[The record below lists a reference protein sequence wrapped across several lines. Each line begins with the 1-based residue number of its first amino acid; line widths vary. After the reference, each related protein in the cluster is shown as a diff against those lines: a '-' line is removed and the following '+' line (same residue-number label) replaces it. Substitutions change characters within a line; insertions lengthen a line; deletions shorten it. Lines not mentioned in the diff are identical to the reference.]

1 MKSRVKI
8 AIQKNGRLSTESLSI
23 LKKCGIEFSDPSN
36 KLFIRSTNMLIDLLM
51 VRDDDI
57 PRLVS
62 QNIADLGIV
71 GENVVFEKQLSDISL
86 RIETILKLG
95 FSRCRLSFAKP
106 KELNLNNINNKKIAT
121 SYPSIVKDYLE
132 KKDINAEI
140 IEIHGSV
147 ELTPFVEISDIIADL
162 VSTGSTLESNNLT
175 ELDSIMDSQAILVQS
190 SSISS
195 TKLSL
200 IEKIVSRINSVIKAK
215 NSKYIMFNAN
225 TDNTDELIKLLPTAE
240 SPTVIPLA
248 DRSKV
253 AIHTV
258 CKEDIFW
265 ETIETLKLRGASSI
279 LVLPIEKLLL
289 K

>member
-1 MKSRVKI
+1 MESRIKI
-8 AIQKNGRLSTESLSI
+8 AIQKNGRLSSESLSI
-23 LKKCGIEFSDPSN
+23 LKKCGIEFSDSTN
-36 KLFIRSTNMLIDLLM
+36 KLFIKSTNMLIDLLM

-71 GENVVFEKQLSDISL
+71 GENVVSERQLSDSSL
-86 RIETILKLG
+86 KSKTILKLG
-95 FSRCRLSFAKP
+95 FSKCRLSFAKP
-106 KELNLNNINNKKIAT
+106 KKMNLDNISNKKIAT
-121 SYPSIVKDYLE
+121 SYPSIVKDYL
-132 KKDINAEI
+132 KKNDISAEI

-175 ELDSIMDSQAILVQS
+175 ELDSIMDSEAILIQS
-190 SSISS
+190 NSITSK
-195 TKLSL
+195 KLPL
-200 IEKIVSRINSVIKAK
+200 INKVVSRINSVIKAK
-215 NSKYIMFNAN
+215 DSKYIMFNAD
-225 TDNTDELIKLLPTAE
+225 TDDADELIKLLPSAE

-265 ETIETLKLRGASSI
+265 KTIESLKSRGASSI
-279 LVLPIEKLLL
+279 LVLPIEKLSY
-289 K
+289 

>member
-1 MKSRVKI
+1 MESRVKI

-23 LKKCGIEFSDPSN
+23 LKKCGIEFSDSNN
-36 KLFIRSTNMLIDLLM
+36 KLIIKSTNMSIDLLM

-71 GENVVFEKQLSDISL
+71 GENVVYEKQLSDTSL
-86 RIETILKLG
+86 KLKTILKLG

-106 KELNLNNINNKKIAT
+106 KEMNLDNINNKKIAT
-121 SYPSIVKDYLE
+121 SYPGIVKDYLE
-132 KKDINAEI
+132 KKNINAEI

-190 SSISS
+190 SSIASK
-195 TKLSL
+195 KLPL

-215 NSKYIMFNAN
+215 DSKYIMFNAD
-225 TDNTDELIKLLPTAE
+225 TGNTDELIKLLPAAE
-240 SPTVIPLA
+240 SPTIIPLA

-258 CKEDIFW
+258 CKEDVFW
-265 ETIETLKLRGASSI
+265 ETIESLKLRGASSI
-279 LVLPIEKLLL
+279 LVLPIEKLS
-289 K
+289 

>member
-1 MKSRVKI
+1 MESRVKI

-23 LKKCGIEFSDPSN
+23 LKKCGIEFSDSDN
-36 KLFIRSTNMLIDLLM
+36 KLFIKSTNMLIDLLM

-71 GENVVFEKQLSDISL
+71 GENVVSEKQLSDSSL
-86 RIETILKLG
+86 STKTILKLG
-95 FSRCRLSFAKP
+95 FSKCRLSFAKP
-106 KELNLNNINNKKIAT
+106 KEMILDSISNKKIAT
-121 SYPSIVKDYLE
+121 SYPAIVKDYLE
-132 KKDINAEI
+132 KKDISAEI

-175 ELDSIMDSQAILVQS
+175 ELDSIMDSQAILIQS
-190 SSISS
+190 GSITSK
-195 TKLSL
+195 KLPL
-200 IEKIVSRINSVIKAK
+200 IDKIVSRINSVIKAK
-215 NSKYIMFNAN
+215 DSKYIMFNAE
-225 TDNTDELIKLLPTAE
+225 TDNADELIKLLPSAE

-265 ETIETLKLRGASSI
+265 KTIESLKSRGASSI
-279 LVLPIEKLLL
+279 LVLPIEKLSY
-289 K
+289 

>member
-1 MKSRVKI
+1 MASRVKI

-23 LKKCGIEFSDPSN
+23 LKKCGIEFSDSNN
-36 KLFIRSTNMLIDLLM
+36 KLFIKSTNMLIDLLM

-71 GENVVFEKQLSDISL
+71 GENVVSEKQLSDSSL
-86 RIETILKLG
+86 KSKTILKLG
-95 FSRCRLSFAKP
+95 FSKCRLSFAKP
-106 KELNLNNINNKKIAT
+106 KEMNLDNISNKKIAT
-121 SYPSIVKDYLE
+121 SYPSIVKDYLQ
-132 KKDINAEI
+132 KKDISAEI

-162 VSTGSTLESNNLT
+162 VSTGSTLESNNLA
-175 ELDSIMDSQAILVQS
+175 ELDSIMDSEAILIQS
-190 SSISS
+190 NSITSK
-195 TKLSL
+195 KLPL
-200 IEKIVSRINSVIKAK
+200 INKVVSRINSVIKAK
-215 NSKYIMFNAN
+215 DSKYIMFNAD
-225 TDNTDELIKLLPTAE
+225 TDDADELIKLLPSAE

-265 ETIETLKLRGASSI
+265 KTIESLKSRGASSI
-279 LVLPIEKLLL
+279 LVLPIEKLSY
-289 K
+289 

>member
-1 MKSRVKI
+1 MESRVKI
-8 AIQKNGRLSTESLSI
+8 AIQKNGRLSRESLLI
-23 LKKCGIEFSDPSN
+23 LKKCGIEFSDSNN
-36 KLFIRSTNMLIDLLM
+36 KLFIKSTNMPIDLLM

-71 GENVVFEKQLSDISL
+71 GENVVSEKQLSDSSL
-86 RIETILKLG
+86 KSKIILKLG
-95 FSRCRLSFAKP
+95 FSKCRLSFAKP
-106 KELNLNNINNKKIAT
+106 KEMNLDSISNKKIAT
-121 SYPSIVKDYLE
+121 SYPAIVKDYLE
-132 KKDINAEI
+132 KKDISAEI

-175 ELDSIMDSQAILVQS
+175 ELDSIMDSEAILIQS
-190 SSISS
+190 SSITSK
-195 TKLSL
+195 KLPL
-200 IEKIVSRINSVIKAK
+200 INKIVSRINSVIKAK
-215 NSKYIMFNAN
+215 DSKYIMFNAD
-225 TDNTDELIKLLPTAE
+225 TDNADELIKLLPSAE

-265 ETIETLKLRGASSI
+265 KTIESLKSRGASSI
-279 LVLPIEKLLL
+279 LVLPIEKLSY
-289 K
+289 

>member
-1 MKSRVKI
+1 MESRVKI

-23 LKKCGIEFSDPSN
+23 LKKCGIEFSDSNN
-36 KLFIRSTNMLIDLLM
+36 KLIIKSTNMSIDLLM

-71 GENVVFEKQLSDISL
+71 GENVVYEKQLSDTSL
-86 RIETILKLG
+86 KLKTILKLG

-106 KELNLNNINNKKIAT
+106 KEMNLDNINNKKIAT
-121 SYPSIVKDYLE
+121 SYPGIVKDYLE
-132 KKDINAEI
+132 KKNINAEI

-190 SSISS
+190 SSIASK
-195 TKLSL
+195 KLPL

-215 NSKYIMFNAN
+215 DSKYIMFNADTN
-225 TDNTDELIKLLPTAE
+225 NTDELIKLLPAAE

-258 CKEDIFW
+258 CKEDVFW
-265 ETIETLKLRGASSI
+265 ETIESLKLRGASSI
-279 LVLPIEKLLL
+279 LVLPIEKLS
-289 K
+289 

>member
-1 MKSRVKI
+1 MESRVKI
-8 AIQKNGRLSTESLSI
+8 AIQKNGRLSAESLSI
-23 LKKCGIEFSDPSN
+23 LKKCGIEFSDSNN
-36 KLFIRSTNMLIDLLM
+36 KLFIKSTNMLIDLLM

-71 GENVVFEKQLSDISL
+71 GENVVSEKQLSDSSL
-86 RIETILKLG
+86 KSKTILKLG
-95 FSRCRLSFAKP
+95 FSKCRLSFAKP
-106 KELNLNNINNKKIAT
+106 KEMILDSISNKKIAT
-121 SYPSIVKDYLE
+121 SYPAIVKDYLE
-132 KKDINAEI
+132 KKDISAEI

-175 ELDSIMDSQAILVQS
+175 ELDSIMDSEAILIQS
-190 SSISS
+190 SSITSK
-195 TKLSL
+195 KLPL
-200 IEKIVSRINSVIKAK
+200 INKIVSRINSVIKAK
-215 NSKYIMFNAN
+215 DSKYIMFNAD
-225 TDNTDELIKLLPTAE
+225 TDNANELIKLLPSAE

-265 ETIETLKLRGASSI
+265 KTIESLKSRGASSI
-279 LVLPIEKLLL
+279 LVLPIEKLSY
-289 K
+289 

>member
-1 MKSRVKI
+1 MESRIKI

-23 LKKCGIEFSDPSN
+23 LKKCGIEFSDSTN
-36 KLFIRSTNMLIDLLM
+36 KLFIKSTNMLIDLLM

-71 GENVVFEKQLSDISL
+71 GENVVSERQLSDSSL
-86 RIETILKLG
+86 KSKTILKLG
-95 FSRCRLSFAKP
+95 FSKCRLSFAKP
-106 KELNLNNINNKKIAT
+106 KEMNLENISNKKIAT
-121 SYPSIVKDYLE
+121 SYPSIVKDYLQ
-132 KKDINAEI
+132 KKDISAEI

-162 VSTGSTLESNNLT
+162 VSTGSTLESNNLA
-175 ELDSIMDSQAILVQS
+175 ELDSIMDSEAILIQS
-190 SSISS
+190 NSITSK
-195 TKLSL
+195 KLPL
-200 IEKIVSRINSVIKAK
+200 INKVVSRINSVIKAK
-215 NSKYIMFNAN
+215 DSKYIMFNAD
-225 TDNTDELIKLLPTAE
+225 TDDADELIKLLPSAE

-265 ETIETLKLRGASSI
+265 KTIESLKSRGASSI
-279 LVLPIEKLLL
+279 LVLPIEKLSY
-289 K
+289 

>member
-1 MKSRVKI
+1 MESRVKI

-23 LKKCGIEFSDPSN
+23 LKKCGIEFSDSNN
-36 KLFIRSTNMLIDLLM
+36 KLFIKSTNMRIDLLM

-71 GENVVFEKQLSDISL
+71 GENVVSEKQLSDSSL
-86 RIETILKLG
+86 KSKTILKLG
-95 FSRCRLSFAKP
+95 FSKCRLSFAKP
-106 KELNLNNINNKKIAT
+106 KEMNLDSISNKKIAT
-121 SYPSIVKDYLE
+121 SYPAIVKDYLE
-132 KKDINAEI
+132 KKDISAEI

-175 ELDSIMDSQAILVQS
+175 ELDSIMDSEAILIQS
-190 SSISS
+190 SSITSK
-195 TKLSL
+195 KLPL
-200 IEKIVSRINSVIKAK
+200 INKIVSRINSVIKAK
-215 NSKYIMFNAN
+215 DSKYIMFNAD
-225 TDNTDELIKLLPTAE
+225 TDNANELIKLLPSAE

-265 ETIETLKLRGASSI
+265 KTIESLKSRGASSI
-279 LVLPIEKLLL
+279 LVLPIEKLSY
-289 K
+289 

>member
-23 LKKCGIEFSDPSN
+23 LKKCGVEFSDPSN

-71 GENVVFEKQLSDISL
+71 GENVVSEKQLSDSSL
-86 RIETILKLG
+86 KSKTILKLG
-95 FSRCRLSFAKP
+95 FSKCRLSFAKP
-106 KELNLNNINNKKIAT
+106 KKMNLDNISNKKIAT
-121 SYPSIVKDYLE
+121 SYPAIVRDYLQ
-132 KKDINAEI
+132 KKNISAEI

-195 TKLSL
+195 KKLPL
-200 IEKIVSRINSVIKAK
+200 IEKIVARINSVIKAK
-215 NSKYIMFNAN
+215 DSKYIMFNAD
-225 TDNTDELIKLLPTAE
+225 TDNTDELIKLLPAAE

-258 CKEDIFW
+258 CKEDVFW
-265 ETIETLKLRGASSI
+265 ETIELLKLRGARSI
-279 LVLPIEKLLL
+279 LVLPIEKLSY
-289 K
+289 

>member
-1 MKSRVKI
+1 MEGRVKI
-8 AIQKNGRLSTESLSI
+8 AIQKNGRLSSESLSI
-23 LKKCGIEFSDPSN
+23 LKKCGIEFSDSNN
-36 KLFIRSTNMLIDLLM
+36 KLFIKSTNMLIDLLM

-71 GENVVFEKQLSDISL
+71 GENVVSEKQLSDSSL
-86 RIETILKLG
+86 KSKTILKLG
-95 FSRCRLSFAKP
+95 FSKCRLSFAKP
-106 KELNLNNINNKKIAT
+106 KEMNLDNISNKKIAT
-121 SYPSIVKDYLE
+121 SYPAIVKDYLE
-132 KKDINAEI
+132 KKDISAEI

-175 ELDSIMDSQAILVQS
+175 ELDSIMDSQAILIQS
-190 SSISS
+190 NSITSK
-195 TKLSL
+195 KLPL
-200 IEKIVSRINSVIKAK
+200 IDKVVSRINSVIKAK
-215 NSKYIMFNAN
+215 DSKYIMFNAD
-225 TDNTDELIKLLPTAE
+225 TDDADQLIKLLPSAE

-265 ETIETLKLRGASSI
+265 KTIESLKSRGASSI
-279 LVLPIEKLLL
+279 LVLPIEKLSY
-289 K
+289 

>member
-1 MKSRVKI
+1 MTDRLKI

-23 LKKCGIEFSDPSN
+23 LKKCGIEFSDSNN
-36 KLFIRSTNMLIDLLM
+36 KLFIKSTNMLIDLLM

-57 PRLVS
+57 PKLVS

-71 GENVVFEKQLSDISL
+71 GENVVSEKQLSDTSL
-86 RIETILKLG
+86 KLKTTLKLG

-106 KELNLNNINNKKIAT
+106 KKMNLDNISNKKIAT
-121 SYPSIVKDYLE
+121 SYPNIVKDYLK

-162 VSTGSTLESNNLT
+162 VSTGSTLETNNLT

-195 TKLSL
+195 KKLPL
-200 IEKIVSRINSVIKAK
+200 IEKIVARINSVIKAK
-215 NSKYIMFNAN
+215 DSKYIMFNAD
-225 TDNTDELIKLLPTAE
+225 TDNTDELIKLLPAAE

-258 CKEDIFW
+258 CKEDVFW
-265 ETIETLKLRGASSI
+265 ETIESLKLRGASSI
-279 LVLPIEKLLL
+279 LVLPIEKLSY
-289 K
+289 

>member
-1 MKSRVKI
+1 MENRVKI
-8 AIQKNGRLSTESLSI
+8 AIQKNGRLSNESLSI
-23 LKKCGIEFSDPSN
+23 LKKCGIEFSDSNN
-36 KLFIRSTNMLIDLLM
+36 KLFIKSTNMLIDLLM

-71 GENVVFEKQLSDISL
+71 GENVVSEKQLSDSSL
-86 RIETILKLG
+86 KSKTILKLG
-95 FSRCRLSFAKP
+95 FSKCRLSFAKP
-106 KELNLNNINNKKIAT
+106 KEMNLDSISNKKIAT
-121 SYPSIVKDYLE
+121 SYPAIVKDYLE
-132 KKDINAEI
+132 KKDISAEI

-175 ELDSIMDSQAILVQS
+175 ELDSIMDSQAILIQS
-190 SSISS
+190 NSITSK
-195 TKLSL
+195 KLPL
-200 IEKIVSRINSVIKAK
+200 IDKVVSRINSVIKAK
-215 NSKYIMFNAN
+215 DSKYIMFNAD
-225 TDNTDELIKLLPTAE
+225 TDDANELIELLPSAE

-265 ETIETLKLRGASSI
+265 KTIESLKSRGASSI
-279 LVLPIEKLLL
+279 LVLPIEKLSY
-289 K
+289 

>member
-1 MKSRVKI
+1 MKNRLKI

-23 LKKCGIEFSDPSN
+23 LKKCGIEFSDSNN
-36 KLFIRSTNMLIDLLM
+36 KLFIKSTNMPIDLLM

-57 PRLVS
+57 PKLVS

-71 GENVVFEKQLSDISL
+71 GENVVSEKQLSDTSL
-86 RIETILKLG
+86 KLKTILKLG

-106 KELNLNNINNKKIAT
+106 KKMNLDNISNKKIAT

-162 VSTGSTLESNNLT
+162 VSTGSTLETNNLT
-175 ELDSIMDSQAILVQS
+175 ELESIMDSQAILIQS

-195 TKLSL
+195 KKLPL
-200 IEKIVSRINSVIKAK
+200 VEKIVARINSVIKAK
-215 NSKYIMFNAN
+215 DSKYIMFNAD
-225 TDNTDELIKLLPTAE
+225 TDNTDEIIKLLPAAE

-258 CKEDIFW
+258 CKEDVFW
-265 ETIETLKLRGASSI
+265 ETIESLKLRGASSI
-279 LVLPIEKLLL
+279 LVLPIEKLSY
-289 K
+289 

>member
-1 MKSRVKI
+1 MESRIKI

-23 LKKCGIEFSDPSN
+23 LKKCGIEFSDSTN
-36 KLFIRSTNMLIDLLM
+36 KLFIKSTNMLIDLLM

-71 GENVVFEKQLSDISL
+71 GENVVSERQLSDSSL
-86 RIETILKLG
+86 KSKTILKLG
-95 FSRCRLSFAKP
+95 FSKCRLSFAKP
-106 KELNLNNINNKKIAT
+106 KKMNLDNISNKKIAT
-121 SYPSIVKDYLE
+121 SYPSIVKDYLQ
-132 KKDINAEI
+132 KNDISAEI

-175 ELDSIMDSQAILVQS
+175 ELDSIMDSEAILIQS
-190 SSISS
+190 NSITSK
-195 TKLSL
+195 KLPL
-200 IEKIVSRINSVIKAK
+200 INKVVSRINSVIKAK
-215 NSKYIMFNAN
+215 DSKYIMFNAD
-225 TDNTDELIKLLPTAE
+225 TDDADELIKLLPSAE

-265 ETIETLKLRGASSI
+265 KTIESLKSRGASSI
-279 LVLPIEKLLL
+279 LVLPIEKLSY
-289 K
+289 

>member
-1 MKSRVKI
+1 MESRVKI

-23 LKKCGIEFSDPSN
+23 LKKCGIEFSDSNN
-36 KLFIRSTNMLIDLLM
+36 KLFIKSTNMLIDLLM

-71 GENVVFEKQLSDISL
+71 GENVVSEKQLSDSSL
-86 RIETILKLG
+86 KSKTILKLG
-95 FSRCRLSFAKP
+95 FSKCRLSFAKP
-106 KELNLNNINNKKIAT
+106 KEMNLDSISNKKIAT
-121 SYPSIVKDYLE
+121 SYPAIVKDYLE
-132 KKDINAEI
+132 KKDISAEI

-175 ELDSIMDSQAILVQS
+175 ELDSIMDSQAILIQS
-190 SSISS
+190 NSITSK
-195 TKLSL
+195 KLPL
-200 IEKIVSRINSVIKAK
+200 IDKVVSRINSVIKAK
-215 NSKYIMFNAN
+215 DSKYIMFNAD
-225 TDNTDELIKLLPTAE
+225 TDDANELIKLLPSAE

-265 ETIETLKLRGASSI
+265 KTIESLKSRGASSI
-279 LVLPIEKLLL
+279 LVLPIEKLSY
-289 K
+289 

>member
-1 MKSRVKI
+1 MESRVKI
-8 AIQKNGRLSTESLSI
+8 AIQKNGRLSRESLLI
-23 LKKCGIEFSDPSN
+23 LKKCGIEFSDSNN
-36 KLFIRSTNMLIDLLM
+36 KLFIKSTNMPIDLLM

-71 GENVVFEKQLSDISL
+71 GENVLSEKQLSDISL
-86 RIETILKLG
+86 NSNTILKLG
-95 FSRCRLSFAKP
+95 FSKCRLSFAKP
-106 KELNLNNINNKKIAT
+106 KELNLDSISNKKIAT
-121 SYPSIVKDYLE
+121 SYPAIVKDYLD
-132 KKDINAEI
+132 KKDISAEI

-175 ELDSIMDSQAILVQS
+175 ELDSIMDSEAILIQS
-190 SSISS
+190 SSITSK
-195 TKLSL
+195 KLPL
-200 IEKIVSRINSVIKAK
+200 INKIVSRINSVIKAK
-215 NSKYIMFNAN
+215 DSKYIMFNAD
-225 TDNTDELIKLLPTAE
+225 TDNANELIKLLPSAE

-265 ETIETLKLRGASSI
+265 KTIESLKSRGASSI
-279 LVLPIEKLLL
+279 LVLPIEKLSY
-289 K
+289 

>member
-1 MKSRVKI
+1 
-8 AIQKNGRLSTESLSI
+8 
-23 LKKCGIEFSDPSN
+23 
-36 KLFIRSTNMLIDLLM
+36 MLIDLLM

-71 GENVVFEKQLSDISL
+71 GKNVVSEKQLSDSSL
-86 RIETILKLG
+86 SSKTILKLG
-95 FSRCRLSFAKP
+95 FSKCRLSFARP
-106 KELNLNNINNKKIAT
+106 KEMNLDCISNKKIAT
-121 SYPSIVKDYLE
+121 SYPAIVKDYLE
-132 KKDINAEI
+132 KNDISAEI

-162 VSTGSTLESNNLT
+162 VSTGSTLETNNLT

-195 TKLSL
+195 KKLPL
-200 IEKIVSRINSVIKAK
+200 IEKIVARINSVIKAK
-215 NSKYIMFNAN
+215 DSKYIMFNAD
-225 TDNTDELIKLLPTAE
+225 TDNTDELIKLLPAAE

-258 CKEDIFW
+258 CKEDVFW
-265 ETIETLKLRGASSI
+265 ETIESLKLRGASSI
-279 LVLPIEKLLL
+279 LVLPIEKLSY
-289 K
+289 

>member
-1 MKSRVKI
+1 MESRVKI

-23 LKKCGIEFSDPSN
+23 LKKCGIEFSDSNN
-36 KLFIRSTNMLIDLLM
+36 KLIIKSTNMSIDLLM

-71 GENVVFEKQLSDISL
+71 GENVVYEKQLSDTSL
-86 RIETILKLG
+86 KLKTILKLG

-106 KELNLNNINNKKIAT
+106 KEMNLDNINNKKIAT
-121 SYPSIVKDYLE
+121 SYPAIVKDYLE
-132 KKDINAEI
+132 KRNINAEI

-190 SSISS
+190 SSIASK
-195 TKLSL
+195 KLPL

-215 NSKYIMFNAN
+215 DSKYIMFNAD
-225 TDNTDELIKLLPTAE
+225 TGNTDELIKLLPAAE
-240 SPTVIPLA
+240 SPTIIPLA

-258 CKEDIFW
+258 CKEDVFW
-265 ETIETLKLRGASSI
+265 ETIESLKLRGASSI
-279 LVLPIEKLLL
+279 LVLPIEKLS
-289 K
+289 